1 MSWITAWARRL
12 IQYSSRYPSA
22 PVLTASVLALTLWNL
37 PIVASSSEVDISLID
52 VLNYAHEHH
61 LQFGPEITSTYGPLG
76 WLYFPYFSQNSGM
89 LQLIVQLVLSSIALV
104 GCCFVAWRL
113 TLLWRCVLLTIFTW
127 AASNMSYRA
136 DLLVDVSLLC
146 WGLLCLVE
154 TGRRL
159 LAALTVFGLFAAVAS
174 LTKIS
179 FLLIAV
185 ASVAYIA
192 LDLLLRRE
200 RRLAISF
207 LPGTLIAFLIG
218 WVACGQSLA
227 HLSSFFAH
235 AVSTVQSYNQALGLE
250 GLPALRLSAFLLT
263 ILLLCLI
270 AVRCV
275 IAFQDDSHCPLRQ
288 ALLFLWLFL
297 FALASWKHGF
307 IRLDGFHA
315 PLFLGLS
322 LVLALSTETLFQ
334 EPTLIAR
341 WSRALMI
348 LCALISTILLQ
359 TFFFS
364 PLPHSLGQPFR
375 EFKSHVACLLHP
387 FESIRELQ
395 RLRADIKEEYQ
406 LPQCR
411 RLIGRSSVDVFGQY
425 QAYAIDN
432 DLNYAPRPVF
442 QSYNA
447 CDRAL
452 MALNEDFYLSA
463 SAPQFV
469 LFDIKSMDEKFP
481 PLEDARLLRHLLI
494 NYQPVAQEKRFI
506 LLRAKSC
513 EPCRL
518 GLVGEDHVQFGQPID
533 LQKYGESP
541 LWLEIDPTPSF
552 RGWLRQSFYAAP
564 IIRLAAWSDPGR
576 TLISKRRAP
585 SPMLSAGFVASPLL
599 LTTKDMQ
606 LLSVGKSFHPA
617 AYSVEAD
624 PGQQQ
629 LWRND
634 IQVRIFKI
642 ENPIAEDGKD

>member
-1 MSWITAWARRL
+1 MSWITDSARWL
-12 IQYSSRYPSA
+12 IQYASRYPWA
-22 PVLTASVLALTLWNL
+22 PVLAAFVLALTLWNL
-37 PIVASSSEVDISLID
+37 PIVASGSEVDISLID

-61 LQFGPEITSTYGPLG
+61 LQFGPEIASTYGPLG

-89 LQLIVQLVLSSIALV
+89 LQLIAQFFLSITALV

-113 TLLWRCVLLTIFTW
+113 TLLWRCVLLIVFTW

-146 WGLLCLVE
+146 WSLLCLLE

-159 LAALTVFGLFAAVAS
+159 LAALTVFGIFAACAS
-174 LTKIS
+174 LAKIS
-179 FLLIAV
+179 FLFIA
-185 ASVAYIA
+185 ATSVAYVSV
-192 LDLLLRRE
+192 DLLLRRK

-207 LPGTLIAFLIG
+207 LPGSLIAFLVG
-218 WVACGQSLA
+218 WVACGQNLA
-227 HLSSFFAH
+227 HLGSFFTH

-250 GLPALRLSAFLLT
+250 GLPALRLIAFLLT
-263 ILLLCLI
+263 IALLCLI
-270 AVRCV
+270 GVRCM
-275 IAFQDDSHCPLRQ
+275 IAFRDDPHPPLRQ

-297 FALASWKHGF
+297 FVLASWKHGF

-315 PLFLGLS
+315 SLFLGLA
-322 LVLALSTETLFQ
+322 LVFALSTETLIQ
-334 EPTLIAR
+334 APTPVAR

-348 LCALISTILLQ
+348 LCALISAILLQ

-364 PLPHSLGQPFR
+364 ALPQSLVQPFR
-375 EFKSHVACLLHP
+375 EFKSHVACLFHP
-387 FESIRELQ
+387 FECLREL
-395 RLRADIKEEYQ
+395 RRFRADIKEEYQ
-406 LPQCR
+406 LPQCP

-432 DLNYAPRPVF
+432 DLNYTPRPVF

-447 CDRAL
+447 CNRAL
-452 MALNEDFYLSA
+452 MALNEHFYLSS

-506 LLRAKSC
+506 LLRAKSS

-518 GLVGEDHVQFGQPID
+518 GLVSEDHIQFGQQID
-533 LQKYGESP
+533 LRKYGESP
-541 LWLEIDPTPSF
+541 LWVEIELTPSF

-564 IIRLAAWSDPGR
+564 IIRLAAWSDPGK
-576 TLISKRRAP
+576 TLIIKRRAP
-585 SPMLSAGFVASPLL
+585 SSMLSAGFVASPLL
-599 LTTKDMQ
+599 LTTRDMQ
-606 LLSVGKSFHPA
+606 LLSAGKSSHPA

-624 PGQQQ
+624 PGQRQ

-634 IQVRIFKI
+634 IRVRIFRI
-642 ENPIAEDGKD
+642 ENPLAEDRKS